1 VQSVIYKLPVM
12 RPLKKFIEDF
22 EASME
27 EVEPGALSA
36 ETEFKGLKS
45 WDSLAI
51 LTVTDTVEFEYGVLL
66 RKDDFTDSVTLAQLY
81 HLIEAKLGA

>member
-1 VQSVIYKLPVM
+1 M